1 MLKQAASFLAVLAI
15 GGCASVQIPPD
26 SLQHSEASIRAAEEL
41 GALGVPAAR
50 LHLQMAKDQTV
61 VAKKLSANGDE
72 RGLLVLARAES
83 DAELALAM
91 AREASAHTDALN
103 AAEDLKAVHARGDR

>member
-1 MLKQAASFLAVLAI
+1 MMKQALLFLAISAL

-26 SLQHSEASIRAAEEL
+26 SLQHNEASIRGAEEV
-41 GALGVPAAR
+41 GANSVPEAR

-61 VAKKLSANGDE
+61 AAKRLAADGDG
-72 RGLLVLARAES
+72 RAILMLARADS
-83 DAELALAM
+83 DADLALAM
-91 AREASAHTDALN
+91 AREAAVHSDAIK